1 MVALDAAVL
10 VAAAVRAACEA
21 GAPRRTVAAVAAAAV
36 SAAAGTTAAAKSRQS
51 SVPRPAPPGGEG
63 GSEDEL
69 VRKLRERRAARR
81 RAKRQKQKQDKTTT
95 DTVTSLADVA
105 EGTCDGGSVAVSVG
119 AQAHQ
124 QVQPSQPSTG
134 CTPPQKRAKAEK
146 KGMASVVPRP
156 RLPPVPV
163 FPGAHQPDALG
174 ARAAESPL
182 SPNPRGL
189 GMEMAH
195 SSPSSIQDSD
205 PERLP
210 GPGM

>member
-1 MVALDAAVL
+1 M
-10 VAAAVRAACEA
+10 
-21 GAPRRTVAAVAAAAV
+21 
-36 SAAAGTTAAAKSRQS
+36 
-51 SVPRPAPPGGEG
+51 
-63 GSEDEL
+63 
-69 VRKLRERRAARR
+69 
-81 RAKRQKQKQDKTTT
+81 
-95 DTVTSLADVA
+95 SLADVA

-146 KGMASVVPRP
+146 KGMASAVPRP

-174 ARAAESPL
+174 ARTAESPL
-182 SPNPRGL
+182 SPNPQGL
-189 GMEMAH
+189 GVEMAQT
-195 SSPSSIQDSD
+195 SPSSIQDSD